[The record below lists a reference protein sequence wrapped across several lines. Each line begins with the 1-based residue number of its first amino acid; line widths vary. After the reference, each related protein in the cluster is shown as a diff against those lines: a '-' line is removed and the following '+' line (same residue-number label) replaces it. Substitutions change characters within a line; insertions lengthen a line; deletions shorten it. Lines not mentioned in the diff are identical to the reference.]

1 MHNAGSLCFPGFLM
15 ITDSVPFN
23 HSCSARHDCL
33 LRNRKRV
40 VSVMLSGLRLVD
52 WRQEIRKE
60 STQSLWQTRQD
71 VMRNMH
77 APLFIFLLIFLQSK
91 ESFRRT

>member
-1 MHNAGSLCFPGFLM
+1 MHNAGSLCFPGFLLR
-15 ITDSVPFN
+15 TESVPFD
-23 HSCSARHDCL
+23 HSCFARHDCL

-40 VSVMLSGLRLVD
+40 VSVILSGQRLVD
-52 WRQEIRKE
+52 WRQEICKE

-91 ESFRRT
+91 ETFRRT